1 MRTLK
6 SKTIIYD
13 ETCPLCDAYTGSFVK
28 AGALGKD
35 GRTTFS
41 DVDNAT
47 LTKLDINR
55 ARHEIPLMDNA
66 TGEVLYGL
74 DGLMLLMSEMFPFL
88 KPIITK
94 TWFKKM
100 ISPVYKF
107 ISYNR
112 RVIAGSFYGGVGFDC
127 APDFSLKWRLA
138 LIAFGMSFIAGGIYS
153 FSVIAGVSNVFMVF
167 VVVFIYFLIMLA
179 ADLAFNKTFEERIDY
194 LGHLVTLGIMESVLF
209 VATALIAKF
218 LNLPALLFAGQGAGR
233 LFATYLHAKRVENNH
248 YGFKLNY
255 AFAFGA
261 VGLIVYL
268 AYILR

>member
-1 MRTLK
+1 MKTLK

-13 ETCPLCDAYTGSFVK
+13 DTCPLCNAYTNAFVK
-28 AGALGKD
+28 TGALEKE
-35 GRTTFS
+35 GRASFS
-41 DVDNAT
+41 Q
-47 LTKLDINR
+47 LDAASIKNLDLNR
-55 ARHEIPLMDNA
+55 ARHEIPLMDNT

-74 DGLMLLMSEMFPFL
+74 DGLSLIVAAIFPFL
-88 KPIITK
+88 KPLITQP
-94 TWFKKM
+94 WFKKM
-100 ISPVYKF
+100 LSPLYKF

-112 RVIAGSFYGGVGFDC
+112 RIIAGSFYGGVGFDC

-153 FSVIAGVSNVFMVF
+153 FSVIAGISNVFMVF
-167 VVVFIYFLIMLA
+167 MVVFIYFLIMLA
-179 ADLAFNKTFEERIDY
+179 ANFAFNKTFEERIDY

-209 VATALIAKF
+209 VSTALIARF
-218 LNLPALLFAGQGAGR
+218 TGLPQLLFAGQGAGR

-248 YGFKLNY
+248 YGYKLNY

-261 VGLIVYL
+261 VMLIVYL